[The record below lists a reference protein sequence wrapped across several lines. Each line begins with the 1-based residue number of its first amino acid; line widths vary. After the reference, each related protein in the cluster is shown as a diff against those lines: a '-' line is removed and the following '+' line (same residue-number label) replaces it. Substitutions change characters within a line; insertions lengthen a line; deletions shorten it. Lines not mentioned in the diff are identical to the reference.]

1 MVGAYWR
8 AMPAFDDLVKHGTCW
23 QFNPT
28 LPQIVCLLQQHLV
41 QDVSVVSVAVAAI
54 ACIFLLDR
62 VVQGLLELLESVGV
76 EANILILF
84 GLFWVN
90 LRVQV
95 MVYAF
100 LPGLHAGA

>member
-1 MVGAYWR
+1 
-8 AMPAFDDLVKHGTCW
+8 MPAFDDLVKHGTCW

-28 LPQIVCLLQQHLV
+28 LPQIVCLLQKHLV

-54 ACIFLLDR
+54 ACIFLLNR
-62 VVQGLLELLESVGV
+62 VVQGLLELLESMRV
-76 EANILILF
+76 EANVFILVSLR
-84 GLFWVN
+84 WVN

-95 MVYAF
+95 MVDAF